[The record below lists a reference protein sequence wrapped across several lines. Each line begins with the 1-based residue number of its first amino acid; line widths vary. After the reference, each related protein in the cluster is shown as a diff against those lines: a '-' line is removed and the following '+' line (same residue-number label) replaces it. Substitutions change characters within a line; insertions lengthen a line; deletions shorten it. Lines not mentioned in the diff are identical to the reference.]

1 MDGITDVL
9 QFAVDGLSTQQQVV
23 ADNLANTE
31 TPGFTAQ
38 QVNFQSSLQQALDSP
53 DGGNASVSVTDSSA
67 LPASNGNNVDTGQ
80 QLVDAT
86 QTTLQYQTMVDL
98 LNAQFRLVQGAAG
111 GSFS

>member
-1 MDGITDVL
+1 VDGITDVL
-9 QFAVDGLSTQQQVV
+9 QYAVDGLSQQQQVE
-23 ADNLANTE
+23 ANNLSNVE

-38 QVNFQSSLQQALDSP
+38 QVDFESSLQQALNSP
-53 DGGNASVSVTDSSA
+53 DGGTASISVTDSDA

-98 LNAQFRLVQGAAG
+98 LNAQYRLIQGAAG
-111 GSFS
+111 GSFD